1 LIKRKK
7 DKTASPVDKKT
18 EEKTAATA

>member
-7 DKTASPVDKKT
+7 DKTASPVDKKS